1 MSAFIEIH
9 PQNPQPRLIKQVVE
23 VIRAGGVIVYPTD
36 SCYALGCQMGNKA
49 AMDRIR
55 TLRQLDDKHN
65 MTLICRDLSEI
76 ATYAI
81 VDNATFRLLKANT
94 PGAYTFVLPAT
105 HEVPR
110 RLQHPKRKTIGI
122 RVPDHAI
129 TLAILEALGEP
140 LVSSTLSLPPT
151 DTHSKSNKDEE
162 TLMTDPEEMYERLQ
176 YHVDVVVNGGYCGN
190 LPTTVVDFVN
200 GVPVIARKGKG
211 DVRPFVEQ

>member
-1 MSAFIEIH
+1 MSALIEIH

-23 VIRAGGVIVYPTD
+23 AIRAGGVIVYPTD
-36 SCYALGCQMGNKA
+36 SCYALGCQIGNKA

-81 VDNATFRLLKANT
+81 VDNAMFRLLKANT

-122 RVPDHAI
+122 RVPDHPI
-129 TLAILEALGEP
+129 VLALLEALGEP
-140 LVSSTLSLPPT
+140 LVSTTLSLPPIY
-151 DTHSKSNKDEE
+151 KGEE
-162 TLMTDPEEMYERLQ
+162 DPMTDPQEIYERLQ
-176 YHVDVVVNGGYCGN
+176 HHVDVVVDGGYCGN
-190 LPTTVVDFVN
+190 LPTTVVDFVK
-200 GVPVIARKGKG
+200 GVAVIAREGKG
-211 DVRPFVEQ
+211 DVRPFVG

>member
-1 MSAFIEIH
+1 MSALIEIH
-9 PQNPQPRLIKQVVE
+9 PQNPQPRLIKQVAE
-23 VIRAGGVIVYPTD
+23 AIRAGGVIVYPTD
-36 SCYALGCQMGNKA
+36 SCYALGCQIGNKA

-81 VDNATFRLLKANT
+81 VDNAMFRLLKANT

-122 RVPDHAI
+122 RVPDHPI
-129 TLAILEALGEP
+129 VLALLEALGEP
-140 LVSSTLSLPPT
+140 LVSTTLSLPQ
-151 DTHSKSNKDEE
+151 EE
-162 TLMTDPEEMYERLQ
+162 DPMTDAQEIYACLQ
-176 YHVDVVVNGGYCGN
+176 YQVDVVVDGGYCGN
-190 LPTTVVDFVN
+190 LPTTVVDFVK
-200 GVPVIARKGKG
+200 GMAVIAREGKG
-211 DVRPFVEQ
+211 DVRPFVG

>member
-1 MSAFIEIH
+1 MSVLIKIH
-9 PQNPQPRLIKQVVE
+9 PQNPQPRLINQVVE
-23 VIRAGGVIVYPTD
+23 AIRAGGVIVYPTD
-36 SCYALGCQMGNKA
+36 SCYALGCQLGNKA

-81 VDNATFRLLKANT
+81 VDNAMFRLLKANT

-122 RVPDHAI
+122 RVPDHPI
-129 TLAILEALGEP
+129 VLALLEALGEP
-140 LVSSTLSLPPT
+140 LVSTTLSLPPT
-151 DTHSKSNKDEE
+151 HTPIHKGEE
-162 TLMTDPEEMYERLQ
+162 DPLTDPADIYGRLQ
-176 YHVDVVVNGGYCGN
+176 HHVDVVVDGGYCGN
-190 LPTTVVDFVN
+190 QPTTVVDFVK
-200 GVPVIARKGKG
+200 GMPVIAREGKG
-211 DVRPFVEQ
+211 DVRPFVG

>member
-129 TLAILEALGEP
+129 TLAILEALG
-140 LVSSTLSLPPT
+140 
-151 DTHSKSNKDEE
+151 
-162 TLMTDPEEMYERLQ
+162 
-176 YHVDVVVNGGYCGN
+176 
-190 LPTTVVDFVN
+190 
-200 GVPVIARKGKG
+200 
-211 DVRPFVEQ
+211 

>member
-1 MSAFIEIH
+1 MSVFLEIH
-9 PQNPQPRLIKQVVE
+9 PQNPQSRLIKQVVE
-23 VIRAGGVIVYPTD
+23 VIRAGGIIVYPTD
-36 SCYALGCQMGNKA
+36 SCYAFGCQMGNKA

-55 TLRQLDDKHN
+55 TLRELDDKHN

-76 ATYAI
+76 ATYAM

-122 RVPDHAI
+122 RVPDHPI
-129 TLAILEALGEP
+129 TLAIVEVLGEP
-140 LVSSTLSLPPT
+140 LVSSTLCLPQR
-151 DTHSKSNKDEE
+151 NKGEE

-176 YHVDVVVNGGYCGN
+176 HHVDIVVDGGYCGS
-190 LPTTVVDFVN
+190 LPTTVVDFVK
-200 GVPVIARKGKG
+200 GIPTIAREGKG
-211 DVRPFVEQ
+211 DVQPFMA

>member
-1 MSAFIEIH
+1 MSALIEIH

-36 SCYALGCQMGNKA
+36 SCYALGCQIGNKA

-55 TLRQLDDKHN
+55 SLRQLDDKHN

-81 VDNATFRLLKANT
+81 VDNAMFRLLKANT

-110 RLQHPKRKTIGI
+110 RLQHPRRKTIGI
-122 RVPDHAI
+122 RVPDHSIVRA
-129 TLAILEALGEP
+129 LLQALGEP
-140 LVSSTLSLPPT
+140 LVSTTLSLPQE
-151 DTHSKSNKDEE
+151 KDP
-162 TLMTDPEEMYERLQ
+162 MTDPQQIYERLQ
-176 YHVDVVVNGGYCGN
+176 YHVDVVVDGGYCGN
-190 LPTTVVDFVN
+190 LPTTMVDFVK
-200 GVPVIARKGKG
+200 GVAVIAREGKG
-211 DVRPFVEQ
+211 DVRPFMG

>member
-76 ATYAI
+76 ATYAV
-81 VDNATFRLLKANT
+81 VDNAMFRLLKANT

-122 RVPDHAI
+122 RVPDHPI
-129 TLAILEALGEP
+129 VLALLEALGEP
-140 LVSSTLSLPPT
+140 LVSSTLILPQEKEP
-151 DTHSKSNKDEE
+151 
-162 TLMTDPEEMYERLQ
+162 MTDPKESYAHLQ
-176 YHVDVVVNGGYCGN
+176 HHVDVVVDGGYCGN
-190 LPTTVVDFVN
+190 LPTTVVDFVK
-200 GVPVIARKGKG
+200 GVAVIAREGKG
-211 DVRPFVEQ
+211 DVRPFVG

>member
-1 MSAFIEIH
+1 MSALIEIH

-23 VIRAGGVIVYPTD
+23 AIRAGGVIVYPTD
-36 SCYALGCQMGNKA
+36 SCYALGCQIGNKA

-81 VDNATFRLLKANT
+81 VDNAMFRLLKANT

-122 RVPDHAI
+122 RVPDHPIVRA
-129 TLAILEALGEP
+129 LLEALGEP
-140 LVSSTLSLPPT
+140 LVSTTLSLPQEEDPLT
-151 DTHSKSNKDEE
+151 DAQEI
-162 TLMTDPEEMYERLQ
+162 YVRLQ
-176 YHVDVVVNGGYCGN
+176 HQVDVVVGGGYCGN
-190 LPTTVVDFVN
+190 LPTTVVDFVK
-200 GVPVIARKGKG
+200 GMAVIAREGKG
-211 DVRPFVEQ
+211 DVRPFVG